1 MIFQITT
8 ITGSV
13 DTAIVTTMNTD
24 SFYTLL
30 NATATLT
37 CTHSNGNVIAGTAV
51 VFTCT
56 GATAAEIQDNVNK
69 LQAWFGGLMNHP
81 QQSVLYTKPYVMN
94 QATITADAGL
104 VHSTAGTE
112 PLTTTVVA

>member
-8 ITGSV
+8 ITTAA
-13 DTAIVTTMNTD
+13 DTAIVTTFNTKD
-24 SFYTLL
+24 FFRLL

-37 CTHSNGNVIAGTAV
+37 CSHIINGTANTAADI
-51 VFTCT
+51 VFTCN
-56 GATAAEIQDNVNK
+56 GANAAETQLNVNR
-69 LQAWFGGLMNHP
+69 LQAWFGNLMAAPEN
-81 QQSVLYTKPYVMN
+81 SILSGVYVMN

-104 VHSTAGTE
+104 TFTGATTA

>member
-8 ITGSV
+8 ITTSA
-13 DTAIVTTMNTD
+13 DTAIVTTLNTD

-30 NATATLT
+30 NAATTLT
-37 CTHSNGNVIAGTAV
+37 CTHSNGNVVAGTTV

-56 GATAAEIQDNVNK
+56 GANAAETQDNVNK

-104 VHSTAGTE
+104 VFTGATTE